1 MTAYDIPQLQ
11 EKYAELKHDIVVLQ
25 NENTLLKRKDADREY
40 KQDELIHRIAK
51 LEGGYNGLCDQIAR
65 LDVKVGLHLEDH
77 VGIPEKSVSLEELM
91 TSE

>member
-11 EKYAELKHDIVVLQ
+11 QIVAELRQ
-25 NENTLLKRKDADREY
+25 ENTLLKRTLASIEY

-51 LEGGYNGLCDQIAR
+51 LEGSCNGLCDQIAR

-77 VGIPEKSVSLEELM
+77 MASDAVSLEELM

>member
-11 EKYAELKHDIVVLQ
+11 EKVAEPRQ
-25 NENTLLKRKDADREY
+25 ENTLLKRTLAAIEY
-40 KQDELIHRIAK
+40 KHDELIYRVAK
-51 LEGGYNGLCDQIAR
+51 IEGGYNGLCDQIAK

-77 VGIPEKSVSLEELM
+77 MCNTEKSVSLEELM